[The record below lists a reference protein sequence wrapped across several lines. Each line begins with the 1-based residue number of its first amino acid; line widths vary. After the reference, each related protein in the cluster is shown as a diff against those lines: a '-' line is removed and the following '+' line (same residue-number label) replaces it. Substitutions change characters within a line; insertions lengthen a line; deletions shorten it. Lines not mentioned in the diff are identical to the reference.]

1 MIEGATNN
9 REPQKASNKTCI
21 DKKAQVST
29 VENQNNEAF
38 IIGRTDSIPPTT
50 TSFDPTASEAQGLD
64 EGRTSATTGR
74 LEGTGRGGEGC
85 GEVSPTTPPPVFIK
99 SENPPPVLCNS
110 DEAIN
115 NPQPNSNAV
124 NGLGTLSTTYTPL
137 DKKVGDAK
145 RC

>member
-1 MIEGATNN
+1 MIVGATNN
-9 REPQKASNKTCI
+9 RESKKASNKSCI

-38 IIGRTDSIPPTT
+38 IIGHTDSIPPTT
-50 TSFDPTASEAQGLD
+50 KSFDPTASEAQGLD
-64 EGRTSATTGR
+64 DGRTSTATGR
-74 LEGTGRGGEGC
+74 LEGTGGGGEGC

-99 SENPPPVLCNS
+99 SETPPPVLPNS
-110 DEAIN
+110 KKDN
-115 NPQPNSNAV
+115 QQPNSNAV
-124 NGLGTLSTTYTPL
+124 NGLGTISTGYTPL